1 MPPIQL
7 YMHITHYHCFLLHF
21 FLLGIRFF
29 VLKFIQSRLIT
40 HYWISMTFY
49 ISFSNIQ
56 NRNFRWI
63 CFDVVITTACAN
75 SSVFLRKSFASVL
88 NLSPV
93 CFQDMHLLF
102 LHRVKVVWRS
112 AAAKLFIN
120 LCSFKLRA
128 LISLVDNN

>member
-1 MPPIQL
+1 
-7 YMHITHYHCFLLHF
+7 MHITHYHCFLCHF

-40 HYWISMTFY
+40 RYWLSMTFY
-49 ISFSNIQ
+49 ISCSNIQ
-56 NRNFRWI
+56 NRNFGWI
-63 CFDVVITTACAN
+63 CVDIVITTAGAN
-75 SSVFLRKSFASVL
+75 SSVFLWKYFASIL

-102 LHRVKVVWRS
+102 LHSVKVFCRS

-120 LCSFKLRA
+120 LSSFKFRA
-128 LISLVDNN
+128 LMSLVDNN